1 MTADCWRVI
10 WSKAD
15 IKSNF
20 CSYQGISD
28 VRLNNPAAPK
38 VLPWQQD
45 GNWDNNAFMALAT
58 WGCRVCSQG
67 RALHPEPDVSG
78 QNHFTKD
85 RSGILKSSGTDE
97 LVDKGDELEKWGGV
111 EREKKKK
118 KTMSAKELEWC
129 FSEKLMDFKKLSLR
143 SGTTTNNYQMK
154 DIPFCNNAEIE
165 RAWYIQATLL
175 TLEQ

>member
-1 MTADCWRVI
+1 MNRASTLSNESATKITREGWRDR
-10 WSKAD
+10 SKAD

-45 GNWDNNAFMALAT
+45 GNWDNNVFMVLAT
-58 WGCRVCSQG
+58 WGCSARSQG

-97 LVDKGDELEKWGGV
+97 SVDKGKSGMKW
-111 EREKKKK
+111 REGRKNI
-118 KTMSAKELEWC
+118 
-129 FSEKLMDFKKLSLR
+129 FSR
-143 SGTTTNNYQMK
+143 
-154 DIPFCNNAEIE
+154 
-165 RAWYIQATLL
+165 RAWVVLLWKTDGAQAALPDKYN
-175 TLEQ
+175 QNG